1 MAFDPIQ
8 EDCLRL
14 ILQSMRREGIFPLDD
29 ASFIEHGME
38 QFRTDP
44 SKLITCDADRSFHL
58 MAKATEILD
67 YRLPFLTDEVQVDR
81 QEMQAENYLREA
93 VDLDARIVSYNV
105 DAYLSGQLETI
116 DADYLRTLNGGEEA
130 LSRLE

>member
-81 QEMQAENYLREA
+81 QEMQARKLP
-93 VDLDARIVSYNV
+93 ARGRRPRCEQLGR
-105 DAYLSGQLETI
+105 APHARCAGQ
-116 DADYLRTLNGGEEA
+116 
-130 LSRLE
+130 